1 MLSVPRSLGPL
12 VPILLQINRHRIF
25 TSCYLISIFNVIRN
39 LSFFNVLRNVGS
51 QFHTDVSG
59 LTTSPTLKSR
69 NLLTLEHGTD
79 ILSQNISK
87 ELPLYAV

>member
-1 MLSVPRSLGPL
+1 M
-12 VPILLQINRHRIF
+12 
-25 TSCYLISIFNVIRN
+25 SIFSFIRD
-39 LSFFNVLRNVGS
+39 LSLFDVLRSVGL
-51 QFHTDVSG
+51 QFRTDVSG

-79 ILSQNISK
+79 TLSQNIGR